1 MQTLVVP
8 VDFSKPSEN
17 ALKLAADLARRNNS
31 KIIVLHVIE
40 IDDPVMGSEKYY
52 VDDHKMFFFMK
63 LAGEKFNRFLDRD
76 YLKGLEITDLVEI
89 GTTVHGITHTIEKHH
104 ANLIVMGATGS
115 GGSTDTL
122 MGSTTEKVIR
132 NAEIPVLILKN
143 DLKKIPLRKIV
154 FAADFS
160 LENLPA
166 YRRTQQFTDDF
177 HAELKLIYVNT
188 PGENFKSSQEIDEK
202 IRHFLRETETSYDPE
217 NVIVYSDYSI
227 EQGVLN
233 AAHVHSADLIVMPT
247 HGRKGLAHFF
257 SGSIAEDVTNHS
269 TLPVLTFKITEQE

>member
-1 MQTLVVP
+1 MQTIVVP

-17 ALKLAADLARRNNS
+17 ALKLAADLAKRNNF
-31 KIIVLHVIE
+31 KMIVLHVME
-40 IDDPVMGSEKYY
+40 IDDPVMGSEQYY
-52 VDDHKMFFFMK
+52 VDDRKMLFFMK

-76 YLKGLEITDLVEI
+76 YLKELEITDLVEI
-89 GTTVHGITHTIEKHH
+89 GTTVHGIVHTLEKYH
-104 ANLIVMGATGS
+104 ANLIVMGATGA
-115 GGSTDTL
+115 GGTTSTL
-122 MGSTTEKVIR
+122 GSTTEKVIR

-154 FAADFS
+154 FASDFS

-166 YRRTQQFTDDF
+166 YRKTQQFTDDF

-188 PGENFKSSQEIDEK
+188 PGEHFKSSQEIDEK
-202 IRHFLRETETSYDPE
+202 IRHFLHETETSYDPE
-217 NVIVYSDYSI
+217 NVIVHSDYSI